1 MDAKKEIEKIK
12 QILSDEKFVY
22 RDKEFTANLTA
33 IVTDKKN
40 KALNNKPVSFMML
53 HGESADGEK
62 VSVWSYNARVADKN
76 AEAVEPVVEEVPE
89 PVIEETPE
97 GGFPDE
103 DDISEP
109 SEPKP
114 KKVKKPKKAKEQ

>member
-62 VSVWSYNARVADKN
+62 VSVWSYNARVADKK
-76 AEAVEPVVEEVPE
+76 AESVE

-114 KKVKKPKKAKEQ
+114 KKVKKPKKAKKQ